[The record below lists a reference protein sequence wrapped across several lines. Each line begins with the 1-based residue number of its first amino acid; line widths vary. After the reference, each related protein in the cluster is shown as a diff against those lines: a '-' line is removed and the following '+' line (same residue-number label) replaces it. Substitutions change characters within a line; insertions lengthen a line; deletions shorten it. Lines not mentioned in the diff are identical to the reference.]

1 MKRHKEYYNF
11 VLYLSNNAKEAR
23 SETLQLFFKLLEKSK
38 FLREE
43 FTKGKN
49 PVVGNFLVNE
59 MKELS
64 LEVFHEMNV

>member
-1 MKRHKEYYNF
+1 
-11 VLYLSNNAKEAR
+11 
-23 SETLQLFFKLLEKSK
+23 LLEKSK

-59 MKELS
+59 MKELT